1 MIAYNPR
8 GLAPQEVAASRE
20 RHGDNVITPPKDASA
35 WLLLLDKFRDPII
48 RILLLAA
55 VLSLVIGFIHRD
67 FTESIGIICAIILAT
82 CVGFWWSTS
91 RAARRFRPT
100 ASWSKP
106 CR

>member
-20 RHGDNVITPPKDASA
+20 RHGDNVITPQKDVSA

-82 CVGFWWSTS
+82 CVGFWFEWTRSAVS
-91 RAARRFRPT
+91 GG
-100 ASWSKP
+100 
-106 CR
+106 